1 MVFHADGHVGGYLVE
16 GFGDGVQAGDPVV
29 VVLDGGEGELGDEV
43 WVGDL
48 DAGALGD
55 GHLPLL
61 EVCGLLAF
69 GEEAQ
74 QQFAAG
80 FFPIGQSGGIDGCEA
95 HQEGLLALQFCVD
108 GSHGVVVDLVVV
120 ALVADGGGKLGIVL
134 EAIFPVVF
142 EDCVE
147 GFAV

>member
-1 MVFHADGHVGGYLVE
+1 MVFHADGHVGGDLVE